1 MAYKMDRN
9 AKYGKSHEWVRAE
22 GKVAVVGITD
32 YAQHTLSDIVYV
44 ELPNVGDTLT
54 KGESFGTV
62 ESVKAAEDVY
72 APITGEVIEVNL
84 ELEANPEWLNQ
95 DPFGKGWLV
104 KVAMADQGHLAEMMD
119 HEAYEAYVAEEE
131 EKGAH

>member
-1 MAYKMDRN
+1 M
-9 AKYGKSHEWVRAE
+9 E

-44 ELPNVGDTLT
+44 ELPDVGDTLT

-72 APITGEVIEVNL
+72 APVSGEVVGVNTD
-84 ELEANPEWLNQ
+84 LEANPEWLNE
-95 DPFGKGWLV
+95 DPFGKAWLV
-104 KVAMADQGHLAEMMD
+104 KVALTDQSQLSEMMD
-119 HEAYEAYVAEEE
+119 AKTYESYVAEEE